1 MLENFS
7 FSQSSMQDYADCPRR
22 FQLRYIEQLTYPANE
37 FEQAIENEKHQL
49 EGQKFHRLIQQYLI
63 GIPKENLTKMANTP
77 NLERWWENFLS
88 YSPTNLTNIAGMH
101 PEVTLSA
108 PLGKFRLL
116 AKYDLIAFKD
126 DKVFIYDWKTYRRR
140 PRNEWLSARWQ
151 TRVYRALLIAA
162 GTKFNVGRPITP
174 KRCEMVY
181 WFANFPGE
189 PSIFPYSD
197 IQYKR
202 DWDALITLTKEIKS
216 GFDDS
221 TSLTTG
227 FPQTENRNTCIYC
240 PYRSYCDRGVQ
251 AGDFENIDAELDVDV
266 SFDVKFE
273 QIGEIEF

>member
-1 MLENFS
+1 MLENYS
-7 FSQSSMQDYADCPRR
+7 FSQSSLQDYADCPRR
-22 FQLRYIEQLTYPANE
+22 FQLRYIEQLSYPANE

-77 NLERWWENFLS
+77 NLERWWENFLR
-88 YSPTNLTNIAGMH
+88 YSPTSLTNIARMH

-108 PLGKFRLL
+108 PLGTFRLL
-116 AKYDLIAFKD
+116 AKYDLIALKD
-126 DKVFIYDWKTYRRR
+126 DKVFIFDWKTYRRR

-162 GTKFNVGRPITP
+162 GTKFNRGKPITP
-174 KRCEMVY
+174 KRCEMIY

-202 DWDALITLTKEIKS
+202 DWDALIALTKEIKS
-216 GFDDS
+216 AFNDS
-221 TSLTTG
+221 TSLTTS

-251 AGDFENIDAELDVDV
+251 AGDFENIDAEMDVDV